1 MATFDYARLAQRAL
15 TLLARRGTTCRLYKN
30 QITGDLM
37 DPIVTEVEHTVIA
50 ARTAAADWD
59 NETGG
64 TIRKHEFYIAADG
77 VVVPEDLD
85 TLEFAGVRYTLS
97 RVETMNVDGN
107 TDVYFSVMGSTT

>member
-30 QITGDLM
+30 QTTGDLM

-64 TIRKHEFYIAADG
+64 TIRKHEFYVAANG
-77 VVVPEDLD
+77 VVPQDLD
-85 TLEFAGVRYTLS
+85 VLEFAGVRYTLS
-97 RVETMNVDGN
+97 RVETMNVDGV
-107 TDVYFSVMGSTT
+107 TDIYFYAMGSTT